1 MGMTRVKK
9 AGLIGGTDSVSW
21 STRTYSKAIGGQMG
35 KNLQAEER
43 FKRQFP
49 PLKRSIS
56 NPALIEDKD
65 GIALA
70 YYLPDV
76 LLPARQVTDKL

>member
-1 MGMTRVKK
+1 
-9 AGLIGGTDSVSW
+9 
-21 STRTYSKAIGGQMG
+21 MG

-49 PLKRSIS
+49 PLKCSIS
-56 NPALIEDKD
+56 NAALIEDKD
-65 GIALA
+65 GMALA

-76 LLPARQVTDKL
+76 LLPARQVTQLL